1 MSQRTILLVDDELE
15 LLAVNRETLEGCG
28 YGVMTAGNG
37 FEALDILSSNSV
49 DLVVTDLR
57 MPKLGGCELLA
68 EMRQR
73 NINAEVMILTG
84 YGTVESAVE
93 CIQQGA
99 ADYLLKPFDLRQFVT
114 KVENILEEC
123 TLRRRDMGRERSDLD
138 RVLDLGA
145 ALRRQRDLKALVKE
159 FLVQLRE
166 TFRPDAMALF
176 FREDL
181 AQGLGR
187 CVAWGPLLRESS
199 RVQKWF
205 DAVSERLMG
214 SGNPKLFDSLVMN
227 TGLGTS
233 TVSAMVCPVMDVSG
247 ALGAAVIVRD
257 LKQGAYALSSL
268 QMLSVFASQAASAME
283 NMSAQSRLSDM
294 NLEII
299 TSHVRSVEAK
309 DVYTRGHSERVGA
322 YASQL
327 GREIGLPE
335 REIEQLSF
343 AGILHDVGKI
353 GVPDSILAKPGPLT
367 ADELKL
373 MRQHP
378 VMGRDILSNIR
389 TLQDLLPIVYH
400 HHERLD
406 GAGYP
411 GGLHGDSIPFLARI
425 VSVADGF
432 EAMTTDRAYQQ
443 RRTPDEARRIL
454 LAGAGSQWDEHV
466 VRVWCRLMERDKI
479 TC

>member
-1 MSQRTILLVDDELE
+1 MNQRTILLVDDELE

-28 YGVMTAGNG
+28 YCVMTAGNG
-37 FEALDILSSNSV
+37 SEALDILSSTPV

-57 MPKLGGCELLA
+57 MPKLGGHELLD
-68 EMRQR
+68 EMRSR

-84 YGTVESAVE
+84 YGTIESAVE

-114 KVENILEEC
+114 KVENILEQC
-123 TLRRRDMGRERSDLD
+123 TLRRRALDGERSELD
-138 RVLDLGA
+138 RVLDLGT
-145 ALRRQRDLKALVKE
+145 ALRSQRDLKALVKE
-159 FLVQLRE
+159 FLVQMRE

-176 FREDL
+176 FREDF

-187 CVAWGPLLRESS
+187 CVAWGPLLREQS
-199 RVQKWF
+199 RARTWF
-205 DAVSERLMG
+205 DAVSERLMSSG
-214 SGNPKLFDSLVMN
+214 SPKLFDSLVMS
-227 TGLGTS
+227 TGSGS
-233 TVSAMVCPVMDVSG
+233 CTVSAMVCPVMDGSG

-257 LKQGAYALSSL
+257 LKHGAYALPSL
-268 QMLSVFASQAASAME
+268 QMLTVFASQAASAME
-283 NMSAQSRLSDM
+283 NLSAQCRLSDM

-299 TSHVRSVEAK
+299 TSHVCSVEAK
-309 DVYTRGHSERVGA
+309 DIYTKGHSERVGA
-322 YASQL
+322 FASQL

-335 REIEQLSF
+335 REVERLSF

-353 GVPDSILAKPGPLT
+353 GVPDSILGKPGPLT
-367 ADELKL
+367 EDELL
-373 MRQHP
+373 VMRRHP
-378 VMGRDILSNIR
+378 VMGRDILSNIH
-389 TLQDLLPIVYH
+389 TLQDVLPIVYH
-400 HHERLD
+400 HHERVD

-411 GGLHGDSIPFLARI
+411 DGLHGDSIPFMARI

-443 RRTPDEARRIL
+443 RRTPEEARRIL
-454 LAGAGSQWDEHV
+454 LAGAGSQWDEHL
-466 VRVWCRLMERDKI
+466 VRVWCRLMECDKI